1 MELLSVCE
9 MGCCPIRESL
19 NKTKEFFKMDS
30 VELCVEQRG
39 RKDYCEYSSGMMQK
53 LGRKEELA
61 HVGPSK
67 LLPGVQIVCQQ

>member
-1 MELLSVCE
+1 
-9 MGCCPIRESL
+9 
-19 NKTKEFFKMDS
+19 MDS
-30 VELCVEQRG
+30 VEFCVEQRG
-39 RKDYCEYSSGMMQK
+39 RKEYCEYSSRMMQK